1 MTVGAEGLNEG
12 THDSIEDDCGEGVWS
27 PWYTPICNSISGVDQ
42 LVVVISLL
50 RFV

>member
-12 THDSIEDDCGEGVWS
+12 THDSIEGDCGEGS
-27 PWYTPICNSISGVDQ
+27 PWYTQIHNGISGVDQ
-42 LVVVISLL
+42 LVVVISAL